1 MIDLKNKDELT
12 TNVVILG
19 SLAVFF
25 LAGGSMVLLPKP
37 AGPNPKSQRVAV
49 NRIRATTSAMHKQ
62 IDSERKEFSSKTWEG
77 TPEEVGPVVLKQVNT
92 YLQSRHLKLVGFH
105 AEKAMEMPNITLIP
119 FVMSVDGAFTNVMAF
134 MKSIEKPET
143 KLVVNLFQV
152 SNSNQSDDKV
162 TASIGLTAYQ
172 LPQPTVDS
180 STTSTDKKS
189 SSTSASPETDNK
201 SKNTTTPSV
210 PVKGDKTKSGVKPNA

>member
-1 MIDLKNKDELT
+1 MIDLKNKDEQT

-25 LAGGSMVLLPKP
+25 IAGGSMVLLPKP

-49 NRIRATTSAMHKQ
+49 NRIRAITSSMVKQ
-62 IDSERKEFSSKTWEG
+62 VDTARKEFSSKTWEG
-77 TPEEVGPVVLKQVNT
+77 TSEEVGPVVLKQVNG
-92 YLQSRHLKLVGFH
+92 YLQARHLKLVGFH

-119 FVMSVDGAFTNVMAF
+119 FVMSVDGSFTNVMAF
-134 MKSIEKPET
+134 MKSVEKPET

-172 LPQPTVDS
+172 LPQPKVDTS
-180 STTSTDKKS
+180 VTSTTSSDKKATS
-189 SSTSASPETDNK
+189 SPNSKTSTPAEPTTPAKAEK
-201 SKNTTTPSV
+201 SK
-210 PVKGDKTKSGVKPNA
+210 KGVKPNA

>member
-1 MIDLKNKDELT
+1 MIDFKNKDELT

-37 AGPNPKSQRVAV
+37 AGPNPKAQRVAV
-49 NRIRATTSAMHKQ
+49 NRIRAITSSMKKQ
-62 IDSERKEFSSKTWEG
+62 IDSERKDLSAKTWEG
-77 TPEEVGPVVLKQVNT
+77 TPEQVGPVVLKQVNS
-92 YLQSRHLKLVGFH
+92 YLESRHLKLVGFH

-172 LPQPTVDS
+172 LPQIKVDTS
-180 STTSTDKKS
+180 VTSTDSTDKNSMSSPSSKKTS
-189 SSTSASPETDNK
+189 PATPSTPAKADK
-201 SKNTTTPSV
+201 SK
-210 PVKGDKTKSGVKPNA
+210 KGVKPNA

>member
-1 MIDLKNKDELT
+1 MIDFKNKDELT

-37 AGPNPKSQRVAV
+37 AGPNPKAQRVAV
-49 NRIRATTSAMHKQ
+49 KRIRAITSSMKKQ
-62 IDSERKEFSSKTWEG
+62 IDSERKDLSAKTWEG
-77 TPEEVGPVVLKQVNT
+77 TPEQVGPVVLKQVNS
-92 YLQSRHLKLVGFH
+92 YLESRHLKLVGFH

-172 LPQPTVDS
+172 LPQIKVDTS
-180 STTSTDKKS
+180 VTSTDSTDKNSMSSPSSKKTS
-189 SSTSASPETDNK
+189 PATPSTPAKADK
-201 SKNTTTPSV
+201 SK
-210 PVKGDKTKSGVKPNA
+210 KGVKPNA